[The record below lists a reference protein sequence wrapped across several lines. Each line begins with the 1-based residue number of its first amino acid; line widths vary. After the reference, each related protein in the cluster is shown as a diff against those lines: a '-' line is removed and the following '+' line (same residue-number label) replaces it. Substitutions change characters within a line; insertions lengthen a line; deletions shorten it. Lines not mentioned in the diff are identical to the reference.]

1 MIMMRWY
8 RDLRKRFYESKI
20 LGNGFFGQKWPF
32 KFILMQQT
40 ISENFTNNLYDTLG
54 ISCYFSTLN
63 VINQIKMKNPQVTKA
78 SNS

>member
-1 MIMMRWY
+1 MMRWY

-40 ISENFTNNLYDTLG
+40 ISENVLNNLLD
-54 ISCYFSTLN
+54 TLN
-63 VINQIKMKNPQVTKA
+63 VSCLISTNKVKILIDRKNSQVTKA
-78 SNS
+78 FNS

>member
-1 MIMMRWY
+1 MRWY

-54 ISCYFSTLN
+54 ISCLLSTPNVITHLN
-63 VINQIKMKNPQVTKA
+63 VKNPQVTKA
-78 SNS
+78 SDT